1 MDNHLP
7 IVVLDLWQ
15 PGAMEKAILGER
27 VGTMISH

>member
-15 PGAMEKAILGER
+15 PGALNKAILGQP
-27 VGTMISH
+27 VVTVISH

>member
-7 IVVLDLWQ
+7 IIVLDLWQ
-15 PGAMEKAILGER
+15 PGALIDAIMGQP